1 METEASAH
9 RRGVKPLAVLSGWG
23 NACDAFHQTASSD
36 EGEGAFRAMT
46 KALERASLT
55 PSDIDYINVH
65 GTGTPNNDASEYRAL
80 QRIFANAMPPI
91 SSTKSM
97 TGHTTS
103 ASGAI
108 EAVICLL
115 AIQNKFIPPTLHWQ
129 TPMPDGI
136 IPVTKTIRNRR
147 LQHVLCNSFGFGG
160 NDTSLILSDY
170 EHAKAIPQMVERRP
184 VYVKTVVKYQDI
196 APETM
201 PKIPPM
207 VARRLSSLLKRAL
220 LTALVTLQRVGISSP
235 DAIVTGTAMGCVH
248 DTVCFLKEIKERG
261 EELLKPTHFMQS
273 THNTIGSLIAIYTH
287 SHGYN
292 NTFSHGRESLHSAL
306 LDAQLQIEM
315 GESRNALVGLYD
327 EQDET
332 SLCIF
337 LSGDNDG
344 QSVVLDD
351 AKICELCGDYC
362 H

>member
-1 METEASAH
+1 MDLTELSYVDGQDESAIGDCGKTTQDMASYFGDWGLVTTCSTACSSAANSILVGANLLRSGRFERVVVGGSECLSRFHFNGFRTLMILDKAPCRPFDADRAGLNLGEGAAFLVMETEASAH

-65 GTGTPNNDASEYRAL
+65 GTGTPNNDASECRAL

-147 LQHVLCNSFGFGG
+147 
-160 NDTSLILSDY
+160 
-170 EHAKAIPQMVERRP
+170 
-184 VYVKTVVKYQDI
+184 
-196 APETM
+196 
-201 PKIPPM
+201 
-207 VARRLSSLLKRAL
+207 
-220 LTALVTLQRVGISSP
+220 
-235 DAIVTGTAMGCVH
+235 
-248 DTVCFLKEIKERG
+248 
-261 EELLKPTHFMQS
+261 
-273 THNTIGSLIAIYTH
+273 
-287 SHGYN
+287 
-292 NTFSHGRESLHSAL
+292 
-306 LDAQLQIEM
+306 
-315 GESRNALVGLYD
+315 
-327 EQDET
+327 
-332 SLCIF
+332 
-337 LSGDNDG
+337 
-344 QSVVLDD
+344 
-351 AKICELCGDYC
+351 
-362 H
+362 